1 MDPNSNDIESVLGFW
16 FGGDG
21 NRNIAATAQAK
32 EALWWGGNRETD
44 GLIRQ
49 RFGDLH
55 AQALRGDLDAWCD
68 TPRGRLALIIVV
80 DQFSRNIHRG
90 TPGAFAQDA
99 LARRLCVEGLAA
111 GIDQELGLL
120 ERVFFYL
127 PLEHSEDRADQAR
140 SVAVYESLT
149 QAAPDA
155 LRDLFELYGQFA
167 VDHRRVVDRFGR
179 FPHRNAI
186 LGRASTSEEAAF
198 LEQPGSSF

>member
-1 MDPNSNDIESVLGFW
+1 MDPTSNTIESVLSFW
-16 FGGDG
+16 FGNDPDGD
-21 NRNIAATAQAK
+21 IAATAKGK

-44 GLIRQ
+44 TLIRQ

-55 AQALRGDLDAWCD
+55 AQAMRGDLDTWLD

-80 DQFSRNIHRG
+80 DQFSRNIHRA

-99 LARRLCVEGLAA
+99 LARRLCVDGLAA
-111 GIDQELGLL
+111 GIDQQLGLL

-127 PLEHSEDRADQAR
+127 PLEHSENRADQAR
-140 SVAVYESLT
+140 SVDVYASLT
-149 QAAPDA
+149 RAAPEA
-155 LRDLFELYGQFA
+155 LRELFEEYEKFA

-186 LGRASTSEEAAF
+186 LGRVSTSEEEDF
-198 LEQPGSSF
+198 LKQPGSSF

>member
-1 MDPNSNDIESVLGFW
+1 MDQKPSDIESVLSFW
-16 FGGDG
+16 FGNDPDGD
-21 NRNIAATAQAK
+21 IAATAKAK
-32 EALWWGGNRETD
+32 EELWWGGNRQTD
-44 GLIRQ
+44 ELIRE

-55 AQALRGDLDAWCD
+55 AQAVRGDLDAWLD

-99 LARRLCVEGLAA
+99 IARRLCTEGLAA
-111 GIDQELGLL
+111 GVDEKLGLL

-140 SVAVYESLT
+140 SLDVYASLT
-149 QAAPDA
+149 RAAPDA
-155 LRDLFELYGQFA
+155 LRELFDLYEKFA
-167 VDHRRVVDRFGR
+167 VDHQRVVDRFGR

-186 LGRASTSEEAAF
+186 LGRVSTSEELAF